1 MRISDW
7 SSDVCSSDLRIARGY
22 KRQRELAVAK
32 GNLSRLREYV
42 DRRFDPTDDTPG
54 IDCQLVCAD
63 TATNCEPCFASW
75 KWKQTSFGAEFKGP
89 QRICIIG
96 QRKRGLGPVE
106 KDTRCY
112 RRVTFSVRSGKTKRP
127 VAAQSNS
134 PRPRNQPTLRSKE

>member
-32 GNLSRLREYV
+32 GDLSRLREYV

-89 QRICIIG
+89 QRICIIEIG
-96 QRKRGLGPVE
+96 RASCRE
-106 KDTRCY
+106 
-112 RRVTFSVRSGKTKRP
+112 RVCQYV
-127 VAAQSNS
+127 
-134 PRPRNQPTLRSKE
+134 

>member
-1 MRISDW
+1 MIFEPKGSDELKFVDEW
-7 SSDVCSSDLRIARGY
+7 QRIARGY

-32 GNLSRLREYV
+32 GDLSRLREYV

-89 QRICIIG
+89 QRICII
-96 QRKRGLGPVE
+96 
-106 KDTRCY
+106 
-112 RRVTFSVRSGKTKRP
+112 RSEEHTSELPSLMSISYAVFCLKKK
-127 VAAQSNS
+127 N
-134 PRPRNQPTLRSKE
+134 

>member
-1 MRISDW
+1 MIFETKGFEELKFVDEW
-7 SSDVCSSDLRIARGY
+7 QRIARGY

-32 GNLSRLREYV
+32 GDLSRLREYV

-96 QRKRGLGPVE
+96 QRKRGLG
-106 KDTRCY
+106 
-112 RRVTFSVRSGKTKRP
+112 RSEEHTSELQSLMRISYAVFCLKQKTKNI
-127 VAAQSNS
+127 Q
-134 PRPRNQPTLRSKE
+134 